1 MSAASRCVQWSAD
14 AAPISTASCT
24 PGPCESWLACT
35 RSPRPRRPAAC
46 RIGAGRLWREGALL
60 AEHVAPAGFGRT
72 GVEHGAGDEGDVVIL
87 PSPVLRRH
95 DVRPEKGH
103 LLDHLAGDVQAA
115 LLVYDGEPVAGL
127 RLERRR
133 ALRLGL
139 GDKA

>member
-1 MSAASRCVQWSAD
+1 MK
-14 AAPISTASCT
+14 APCSQNTSHQRA
-24 PGPCESWLACT
+24 
-35 RSPRPRRPAAC
+35 
-46 RIGAGRLWREGALL
+46 
-60 AEHVAPAGFGRT
+60 FGRT

-95 DVRPEKGH
+95 DVRPEIGH

-127 RLERRR
+127 GLERRR